1 MSLRQR
7 STSAAYWSALESAAR
22 TGVQFVISLILA
34 RLLTPADFG
43 AVAMLALFVSLAL
56 IFVDSGFGAALIQR
70 QDVTEED
77 KASVFWFNMAAA
89 VLVAGALAASAGWIA
104 EFYRLPILE
113 PLTYAMA
120 VNVVLTALGSLQAS
134 MMTKDLDFRTQARI
148 TVVASLVS
156 GGLGVGMAFGGFG
169 VWSLIAQT
177 LASSAITSALLWYWR
192 PWRPAAGVSMASL
205 RRLFGFGAY
214 LLAAATIDAIYHRLN
229 TLLIGRLYSASDLG
243 FFNRADHLQEMPT
256 SLLSRVLNRVA
267 FPVFS
272 AANKEPDLLRRGVR
286 KAILLLMLVNLP
298 LMAGMAYVADW
309 LVVVLYGDQ
318 WAPTGPL
325 LTILCLAGLLWPLHV
340 INLSVLKAQGR
351 SDLFLWVSIAKK
363 VIGVTALVLAAPHGL
378 AVIAWAVVGV

>member
-113 PLTYAMA
+113 PLTHAMA
-120 VNVVLTALGSLQAS
+120 ANVVLTALGSLQAS

-177 LASSAITSALLWYWR
+177 LASSAITSSLLWHWR
-192 PWRPAAGVSMASL
+192 PWRPAIGVSMASL

-214 LLAAATIDAIYHRLN
+214 LLAAATIDAIYPRLN
-229 TLLIGRLYSASDLG
+229 TLLIGR
-243 FFNRADHLQEMPT
+243 
-256 SLLSRVLNRVA
+256 
-267 FPVFS
+267 
-272 AANKEPDLLRRGVR
+272 
-286 KAILLLMLVNLP
+286 
-298 LMAGMAYVADW
+298 
-309 LVVVLYGDQ
+309 
-318 WAPTGPL
+318 
-325 LTILCLAGLLWPLHV
+325 
-340 INLSVLKAQGR
+340 
-351 SDLFLWVSIAKK
+351 
-363 VIGVTALVLAAPHGL
+363 
-378 AVIAWAVVGV
+378 